1 MRYDKYDDFDDSD
14 IKSHNNIHDHKLF
27 IVCKNHEK
35 QENYGI
41 FGAII
46 AIIGP

>member
-14 IKSHNNIHDHKLF
+14 IKSHNNIHDHKRF
-27 IVCKNHEK
+27 IVCKNHVK
-35 QENYGI
+35 QENSGS